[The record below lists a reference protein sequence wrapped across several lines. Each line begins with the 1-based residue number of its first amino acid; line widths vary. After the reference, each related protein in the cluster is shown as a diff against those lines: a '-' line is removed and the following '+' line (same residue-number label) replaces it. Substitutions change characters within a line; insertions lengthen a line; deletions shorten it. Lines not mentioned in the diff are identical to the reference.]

1 MATYAGTYAPRIG
14 SMMDGTPPVVWN
26 CPIAASQT
34 VKAGDFVVR
43 TNGLVVTC
51 AADGTMTL
59 GIAMEDA
66 PDDEGKILIGVA
78 TAQTLF
84 MLPVHHGTPGNAVI
98 EAADTDVT
106 KTYDLS
112 YETLPYWFVD
122 KEGSAG
128 IGVKIHK
135 FVDPLATLN
144 GLVLASIDYDHREV
158 K

>member
-1 MATYAGTYAPRIG
+1 
-14 SMMDGTPPVVWN
+14 MMYSTPPVIWD
-26 CPIAASQT
+26 CPIAAAQT

-51 AADGTMTL
+51 AVDGTMTL
-59 GIAMEDA
+59 GIAMEAA
-66 PDDEGKILIGVA
+66 PTLAGKILILVA
-78 TAQTLF
+78 TEQTLF

-112 YETLPYWFVD
+112 YATLPYWFID

-135 FVDPLATLN
+135 FVDPLGTLN